1 MVKALMSLPKK
12 LLLAFASVGFTFIC
26 VAIVVLLLSLLMAKS
41 TLRGLV
47 VIIYGI

>member
-1 MVKALMSLPKK
+1 V
-12 LLLAFASVGFTFIC
+12 FVT